1 MYSITQ
7 VIDKSC
13 GKKYSYSFVHIH
25 LHSIQVHFYSAFNNA
40 YCFKAA
46 KENACFN
53 VPVNMMVNI
62 LVNMYGYMVIVLF
75 FSKISTYLLGL
86 EARCI

>member
-1 MYSITQ
+1 MEKNT
-7 VIDKSC
+7 
-13 GKKYSYSFVHIH
+13 HIH
-25 LHSIQVHFYSAFNNA
+25 LHSIQVNFYSAFNNA

-75 FSKISTYLLGL
+75 FSKISTWT
-86 EARCI
+86 